1 MSLCRPNVALNIQ
14 KSINAAKTAQT
25 VGGELWATHTPSF
38 PHDVENPVE
47 ISRGDSKTSI
57 LPHICRR
64 YSAICT
70 AVENSGK
77 SAEKFLHICGKIQK

>member
-1 MSLCRPNVALNIQ
+1 MSLYRPNVALNIQ

-47 ISRGDSKTSI
+47 MRVFPVD
-57 LPHICRR
+57 
-64 YSAICT
+64 
-70 AVENSGK
+70 N
-77 SAEKFLHICGKIQK
+77 